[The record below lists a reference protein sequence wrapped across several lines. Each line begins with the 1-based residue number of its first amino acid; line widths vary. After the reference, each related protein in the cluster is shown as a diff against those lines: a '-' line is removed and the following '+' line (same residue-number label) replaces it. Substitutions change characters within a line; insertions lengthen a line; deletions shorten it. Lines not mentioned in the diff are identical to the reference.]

1 MCRDKT
7 IGRKRKKKKKEVKN
21 GKKLAKNWQKNGKK
35 IKKRHVEKLYKNYNS
50 RFRAGGIIP
59 IIAKARST
67 TESKYMRMETRDV
80 AGDLTSV

>member
-1 MCRDKT
+1 MV
-7 IGRKRKKKKKEVKN
+7 RKKKKREVKN
-21 GKKLAKNWQKNGKK
+21 GKKLAKKWQKN
-35 IKKRHVEKLYKNYNS
+35 KKRHVEKLYKNYNS

-67 TESKYMRMETRDV
+67 TESKYMRLETRDV